1 MSPVVGAIVCFWK
14 AREHHL
20 YGCCHLGLP
29 GIHTALGIQAGTGGL
44 PVVSPPGLLKWGCSD
59 LLVFYPSIFQ
69 AQWCGTS
76 CQVESNAINYTAL
89 IVPALHLQQR
99 RQETPLPGTQQN
111 NQNKEQLFNSSA
123 STTINI
129 LFNAHTHAHLTE
141 EYRGQQDIAAC
152 PTQDSQKNRKLNL
165 MLVIIKHYILSM
177 GTPFLRQTWSCQSLR

>member
-44 PVVSPPGLLKWGCSD
+44 PVVSPPGLFKWGCSD

-76 CQVESNAINYTAL
+76 CQVESNVINYTAP

-129 LFNAHTHAHLTE
+129 LFNAHTHTHLTE
-141 EYRGQQDIAAC
+141 ENRGQQDIAAC